1 MQNYSNILKNMDKK
15 LITDMKKLSEITKFL
30 ESLEEYDKIALSLKD
45 DIAIKKQ
52 TAQQIE
58 NETAKTNAIEN
69 IALFYSE
76 YKKLYETINKSN
88 TIKELHMFFEKFRT
102 HRTYFLNKDIL
113 ERFLSQFLNNFSEDF
128 NFKTEFAG
136 QLNLTDFAL
145 NVDGKKDANG
155 VKIKYEKIPKAVNL
169 SYQSKLKKFI
179 IESGNLKLLF
189 RENYILEI
197 YSNSNMIHKIDKLA
211 KENNIDFQ

>member
-88 TIKELHMFFEKFRT
+88 TIKELHTFFEKFRT

-145 NVDGKKDANG
+145 NVDGKKDVNG